1 MIDEQSLI
9 RWLKG
14 ADEIFEALEGRGD
27 AYNLCRRWVEEWFS
41 CGKFCITDEDRNFL
55 KEFEL
60 LIFNKEVESRI
71 KNDLEQFKKNLENHT
86 EDIAFAFSLYLISWN
101 IKRFEIYFKE
111 CTTFSFENF
120 FISLNEVFGEKEFLE
135 DIKQIK
141 NLHLFKNDIQEDL
154 IRSIY
159 RKLHDKLKNAGIK
172 QNEPI
177 ATIKIMH
184 IIAPYY
190 IPLLDNPIAKALKRE
205 KLCDFFK
212 YSSYFS
218 QDFQKNLEE
227 LNIEGL
233 LNEIRRDETRRDEIR
248 RKIEKLL
255 NELENVEL
263 NEKENEKE
271 KTLPLLEYMKW
282 LKNKFNGCKSIICQ
296 MEVETKKSF
305 LKLLDQAF
313 YIRYSIDIGRRLK

>member
-14 ADEIFEALEGRGD
+14 ANEIFEALEGRGD
-27 AYNLCRRWVEEWFS
+27 AYNICRRWVEEWFS
-41 CGKFCITDEDRNFL
+41 HGKFCITNEDTNFL

-60 LIFNKEVESRI
+60 LIFKVKSRI
-71 KNDLEQFKKNLENHT
+71 KNDLDQFKEKLEDHT
-86 EDIAFAFSLYLISWN
+86 GDIAFAFSLYLISWN
-101 IKRFEIYFKE
+101 IRRFEIYFE
-111 CTTFSFENF
+111 RCTTFSFENF
-120 FISLNEVFGEKEFLE
+120 FISLNKVFEEKKFLE

-141 NLHLFKNDIQEDL
+141 NLHLFKSDIQEDL
-154 IRSIY
+154 IKSIY
-159 RKLHDKLKNAGIK
+159 KKLHDKLKNTGIK

-205 KLCDFFK
+205 KLCDFFNY
-212 YSSYFS
+212 YSHLS

-227 LNIEGL
+227 LNSKKL
-233 LNEIRRDETRRDEIR
+233 KLNEIRRRI
-248 RKIEKLL
+248 KKLL
-255 NELENVEL
+255 NKLENVQLDE
-263 NEKENEKE
+263 
-271 KTLPLLEYMKW
+271 TALLKYMKW
-282 LKNKFNGCKSIICQ
+282 LKDKFNECKSIICQ
-296 MEVETKKSF
+296 MEKETKKSF